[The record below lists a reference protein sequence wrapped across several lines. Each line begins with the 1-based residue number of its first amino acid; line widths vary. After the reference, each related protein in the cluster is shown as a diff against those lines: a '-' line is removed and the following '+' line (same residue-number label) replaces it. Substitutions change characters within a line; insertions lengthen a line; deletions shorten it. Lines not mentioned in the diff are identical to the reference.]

1 MDNAEIRELEELL
14 RKRGAGEGDVAAIDG
29 EIAGKFE
36 KECTV
41 MVSDLSSFSKLT
53 HEQGVIHSLGLIAKA
68 HEIAEPILRTL
79 GGEVL
84 RADPESLVVLFRKP
98 MDAVMAARA
107 VNRAF
112 EEHNGSV
119 SENDKLSISLGI
131 GHGKILKVATRVYG
145 DQVNQAHRL
154 GEDVTG
160 KCEVRL
166 TPEAYAGVKHLES
179 LQFKESGQIQTGG
192 LTVSVFDL
200 IFT

>member
-1 MDNAEIRELEELL
+1 MDNKEIIEFNDLL
-14 RKRGAGEGDVAAIDG
+14 RKRVEGKGDASFIDK
-29 EIAGKFE
+29 EIAQRFE
-36 KECTV
+36 KEYTV

-53 HEQGVIHSLGLIAKA
+53 HEVGIIHSLGLIAKA

-84 RADPESLVVLFRKP
+84 RADPESLVVLFRRP

-112 EEHNGSV
+112 EEHNSGV
-119 SENDKLSISLGI
+119 SEDHKLSICLGI
-131 GHGKILKVATRVYG
+131 GHGKMLRAGGCVYG
-145 DQVNQAHRL
+145 DQVNQAYRL
-154 GEDVTG
+154 GEDVFG

-166 TPEAYAGVKHLES
+166 TPEAYEKVAHLES
-179 LQFKESGQIQTGG
+179 LQFRESGSVQIGG
-192 LTVSVFDL
+192 LTLKAYEL

>member
-1 MDNAEIRELEELL
+1 MDQDEIREMEELL
-14 RKRGAGEGDVAAIDG
+14 RKRGSGEGDVAAIDG
-29 EIAGKFE
+29 EILKKFG

-53 HEQGVIHSLGLIAKA
+53 HEQGIIHSLGLIAKA
-68 HEIAEPILRTL
+68 HQIAAPILKTL

-84 RADPESLVVLFRKP
+84 TADPEMLVVLFRKP

-112 EEHNGSV
+112 EENNAGAT
-119 SENDKLSISLGI
+119 ENSKLAISLGI
-131 GHGKILKVATRVYG
+131 GHGKLLKVGDKIYG

-160 KCEVRL
+160 KCEVKL
-166 TPEAYAGVKHLES
+166 TPEAYEGVKHLSS
-179 LQFKESGQIQTGG
+179 LQFREAGQIQIGG
-192 LTVSVFDL
+192 LNVSTYEL

>member
-1 MDNAEIRELEELL
+1 MDQDAIQELKELL
-14 RKRGAGEGDVAAIDG
+14 GKRGAGDPAIDQ
-29 EIAGKFE
+29 EIIQKFE
-36 KECTV
+36 KECTI

-53 HEQGVIHSLGLIAKA
+53 HEQGIIHSLTLIAKA

-84 RADPESLVVLFRKP
+84 RANPESLVVLFRKP

-107 VNRAF
+107 VNRTF
-112 EEHNGSV
+112 EEYNAGV
-119 SENDKLSISLGI
+119 SERDKLSISLGI
-131 GHGKILKVATRVYG
+131 GHGKVLKVGNRAYG

-166 TPEAYAGVKHLES
+166 TPEAYQGVKHLAS
-179 LQFKESGQIQTGG
+179 LQFRESGQIQIGG
-192 LTVSVFDL
+192 LTVSSFEL